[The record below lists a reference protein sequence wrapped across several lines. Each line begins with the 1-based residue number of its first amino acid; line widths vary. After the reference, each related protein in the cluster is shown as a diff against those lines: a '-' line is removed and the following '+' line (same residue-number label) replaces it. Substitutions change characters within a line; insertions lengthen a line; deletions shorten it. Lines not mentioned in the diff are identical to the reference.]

1 MFARYVAALFSAA
14 LMTTQP
20 AAAAAQLRS
29 EAASSRPAAFG
40 GVVLRLRLG
49 GREPAKPEA
58 RLQLTSHR
66 ADWAQPGHLRP
77 LDPNGFEL
85 GLGKSGKA
93 LLFADGQSVTALE
106 HKSGL
111 STGST
116 LLIVGGVVVAVV
128 AIALAAGGGAGF
140 GDTCP
145 VIDGSR
151 DHCINP

>member
-1 MFARYVAALFSAA
+1 
-14 LMTTQP
+14 
-20 AAAAAQLRS
+20 
-29 EAASSRPAAFG
+29 
-40 GVVLRLRLG
+40 
-49 GREPAKPEA
+49 
-58 RLQLTSHR
+58 
-66 ADWAQPGHLRP
+66 
-77 LDPNGFEL
+77 
-85 GLGKSGKA
+85 
-93 LLFADGQSVTALE
+93 LE